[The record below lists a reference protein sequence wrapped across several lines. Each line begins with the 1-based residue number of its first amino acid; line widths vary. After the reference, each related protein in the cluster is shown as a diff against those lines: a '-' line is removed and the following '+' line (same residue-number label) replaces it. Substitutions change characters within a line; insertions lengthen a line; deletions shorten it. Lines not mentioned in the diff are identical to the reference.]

1 MPLTHKVADLI
12 PKTNHNITL
21 NDVESKK
28 IYHYRVE
35 VGDQSSRLYEFDSTF
50 DYSKVEVAN
59 IVSLSRQDKYARM
72 AGKIVEECGVKQ
84 GYCLVLGVDQ
94 GQLVLEL
101 VRRTDLQIIC
111 VDPDLENIE
120 RARKTLDVAG
130 VYGIRSSIHRAS
142 L

>member
-1 MPLTHKVADLI
+1 M
-12 PKTNHNITL
+12 NHNIIF

-50 DYSKVEVAN
+50 DYSKVEMAN
-59 IVSLSRQDKYARM
+59 IVLPPRQDKYARM

-84 GYCLVLGVDQ
+84 GYCLVLGADQ
-94 GQLVLEL
+94 GQLALEL

-111 VDPDLENIE
+111 VCGAE
-120 RARKTLDVAG
+120 RRDEQSAKNNPRITSATKLQ
-130 VYGIRSSIHRAS
+130 VYT
-142 L
+142 